1 MQYLL
6 APVNKIKDLTESL
19 HLAARDFWVD
29 LDHPE
34 LDVRLT
40 YPGAPFKSNRVS
52 WRIDRRAP
60 LIGEHNQEIYSQELG
75 FSDSEIRTLAGKGV
89 I

>member
-6 APVNKIKDLTESL
+6 APVNTIADLTVNPQ
-19 HLAARDFWVD
+19 LAARDFWVD

-34 LDVRLT
+34 LNVRLT

-60 LIGEHNQEIYSQELG
+60 LVGEHNSAIYGDELG
-75 FSDSEIRTLAGKGV
+75 FADTEIRSLARKGA